1 MLHSS
6 APSQLRSNDGPEPL
20 QTVPSEE
27 EIARLE
33 QKQRQAFQE
42 RVLKDISNPLLVKTN
57 DRISQMQDWKN
68 NVALLSPRVHSA
80 F

>member
-1 MLHSS
+1 MFVVVVFFNS
-6 APSQLRSNDGPEPL
+6 DGL

-57 DRISQMQDWKN
+57 DRISQMQDW
-68 NVALLSPRVHSA
+68 
-80 F
+80 